1 MQSINPFLWFN
12 DQAEEAARF
21 YVSVFKNSQ
30 ITQTVPYPKSAENM
44 GAKAGSVM
52 TVTFMLNGQK
62 FTAINGGPHFEFT
75 PAISF
80 VVPCDT
86 QEEIDDVWGKLS
98 ADPAAEQCGWL
109 KDKFGVSWQIIPT
122 ALSEMLTVPEKA
134 EKVMAEVMK
143 MKKIDI
149 ATLQKAA

>member
-1 MQSINPFLWFN
+1 
-12 DQAEEAARF
+12 
-21 YVSVFKNSQ
+21 
-30 ITQTVPYPKSAENM
+30 
-44 GAKAGSVM
+44 M
-52 TVTFMLNGQK
+52 TVTFMLDGQK

-86 QEEIDDVWGKLS
+86 QEEIDDVWRKLS

-109 KDKFGVSWQIIPT
+109 KDKFGVSWQIIPA